1 MSEIDSKITEI
12 IYSKCGCTD
21 SSIEAVSMVAALIA
35 ADRAGLVEALE
46 GQNKKIAELREA
58 LECVSMGNGP
68 YNRDPF
74 KHLENCYDHMIEIAK
89 KALEVQ
95 NG

>member
-35 ADRAGLVEALE
+35 ADRAGLVERIHELE
-46 GQNKKIAELREA
+46 QELNNRPSNIAHKD
-58 LECVSMGNGP
+58 CNIKHFWSGNVPEFDGIKH
-68 YNRDPF
+68 F
-74 KHLENCYDHMIEIAK
+74 KDY
-89 KALEVQ
+89 
-95 NG
+95 